1 MKTAKKRPTP
11 SEKSLAN
18 LKPIRSSEEAR
29 RYGAIGNE
37 KKKELKE
44 RKKLLLDDIREVVTA
59 EIAVPKALYESLREL
74 SVPIKRTETIDKVV
88 FYRALLK
95 SIKDG
100 NADQLLKIAEFAGMR
115 FTEEETNTSAMTPDT
130 EMMLSTI
137 FAQGRKV
144 EPKQPKSNAVD
155 KADGES
161 SASNEQVNDE
171 GAAHSEPAIT
181 VFSGLG

>member
-1 MKTAKKRPTP
+1 MAKAKYDGRKNLIPVHDHETAVMLGKK
-11 SEKSLAN
+11 SA
-18 LKPIRSSEEAR
+18 EAR
-29 RYGAIGNE
+29 RE
-37 KKKELKE
+37 KKNQKAMLLEDIKNTVTDRIKVPEPLYLQLKGLGIKITRLE
-44 RKKLLLDDIREVVTA
+44 RVDKLI
-59 EIAVPKALYESLREL
+59 
-74 SVPIKRTETIDKVV
+74 

-95 SIKDG
+95 ALKDG
-100 NADQLLKIAEFAGMR
+100 EPDRLLKIAEFAGMR
-115 FTEEETNTSAMTPDT
+115 FTEEETNASAMTPDT

-161 SASNEQVNDE
+161 SASNESANDD
-171 GAAHSEPAIT
+171 GAVHSEPAIT

>member
-1 MKTAKKRPTP
+1 MAKAKYDGRKNLVPIRDHETAVMMGKRGAEAKK
-11 SEKSLAN
+11 SQKQQKQMLLA
-18 LKPIRSSEEAR
+18 
-29 RYGAIGNE
+29 
-37 KKKELKE
+37 
-44 RKKLLLDDIREVVTA
+44 DIHDVVT
-59 EIAVPKALYESLREL
+59 ERIKVPEPLYQQLKGL
-74 SVPIKRTETIDKVV
+74 GIKITRLERVDKLI

-95 SIKDG
+95 ALKDG
-100 NADQLLKIAEFAGMR
+100 EADRLLKIAEFAGMR
-115 FTEEETNTSAMTPDT
+115 FTEEETNASAMTPDT

-161 SASNEQVNDE
+161 SASNEQANDD
-171 GAAHSEPAIT
+171 GAVHSEPAIT

>member
-1 MKTAKKRPTP
+1 MAKAKYDGRKNLVPIRDHETAVMMGKRGAEAKK
-11 SEKSLAN
+11 SQKQQKQMLLA
-18 LKPIRSSEEAR
+18 
-29 RYGAIGNE
+29 
-37 KKKELKE
+37 
-44 RKKLLLDDIREVVTA
+44 DIHDVVT
-59 EIAVPKALYESLREL
+59 ERIKVPEPLYQQLKGL
-74 SVPIKRTETIDKVV
+74 GIKITRLERVDKLI

-95 SIKDG
+95 ALKDG
-100 NADQLLKIAEFAGMR
+100 EPDRLLKIAEFADMR
-115 FTEEETNTSAMTPDT
+115 FTEEETNASAMTPDT

-144 EPKQPKSNAVD
+144 EPKQPKSNSVD

-161 SASNEQVNDE
+161 SASNESANDD

>member
-1 MKTAKKRPTP
+1 MANAKYDGRKNLVPIRDHETAVMMGKRGAEAKK
-11 SEKSLAN
+11 SQKQQKQMLLA
-18 LKPIRSSEEAR
+18 
-29 RYGAIGNE
+29 
-37 KKKELKE
+37 
-44 RKKLLLDDIREVVTA
+44 DIHDVVT
-59 EIAVPKALYESLREL
+59 ERIKVPEPLYQQLKGL
-74 SVPIKRTETIDKVV
+74 GIKITRLERVDKLI

-95 SIKDG
+95 ALKDG
-100 NADQLLKIAEFAGMR
+100 EADRLLKIAEFAGMR

-155 KADGES
+155 KADVGS
-161 SASNEQVNDE
+161 SASNESANDK
-171 GAAHSEPAIT
+171 GAAHSETAIT